1 MGGIFSKKKKDKN
14 LELTSEQQEEIKK
27 MFETES
33 FYSANEQNMRD
44 DYVSTRVLMKM
55 EKIRVKISKTVQ
67 RREEVYVY
75 GIIFVISGI
84 GIEISSMK
92 KMNKFEMKLKHFTVS
107 YIQQKGD
114 ENIET
119 PFIAPNIDEVED
131 EQSKFFKKRQRS

>member
-1 MGGIFSKKKKDKN
+1 
-14 LELTSEQQEEIKK
+14 
-27 MFETES
+27 
-33 FYSANEQNMRD
+33 MRD

-107 YIQQKGD
+107 YI
-114 ENIET
+114 
-119 PFIAPNIDEVED
+119 
-131 EQSKFFKKRQRS
+131 